1 MKEFSLKV
9 PDMTCGHCV
18 AAVRGALEQIEGI
31 QEVEVS
37 LETKTVSAR
46 GIDELH
52 VSDIEAAVRSAGY
65 TPQLE
70 G

>member
-1 MKEFSLKV
+1 MKEFRLQV

-18 AAVRGALEQIEGI
+18 ATVRDAVEKIEGI
-31 QEVEVS
+31 EEVHVS

-46 GIDELH
+46 GIDELELR
-52 VSDIEAAVRSAGY
+52 DLEQAVRGAGY
-65 TPQLE
+65 TPQTD